1 MVNIDKI
8 KRGAINY
15 ADAEILSKI
24 SGGSFKK
31 VIAGAGI
38 ALYISNIEKIITE
51 NKDNALVAGLGVIHP
66 DGSIEIERLAEA
78 VKKYIPE
85 EGVVINIELLGLEM
99 RLHKNDIDS
108 MLSYILNA

>member
-66 DGSIEIERLAEA
+66 DGSVDIERLAEA
-78 VKKYIPE
+78 VKKYIPD

-99 RLHKNDIDS
+99 KLHKNDIDG